1 VFFDSWSYNGQVP
14 APTIRATEGDT
25 VKIYFTNQG
34 SKPHTMHFHGFHS
47 SAMDGSLPEHF
58 IRPGES
64 FTYEFKADPAGLHLF
79 HCHSTPFK
87 DHIARGLYGMYI
99 VDPKEGREPANEM
112 VMMLNAFDTD
122 YDGENEVYAVN
133 TRAFYY
139 MENPIKVK
147 RGEPVRIY
155 IGNMVEFDPVNS
167 IHIHANFFDE
177 YRTGTLDE
185 PNAYTDIIELGQGE
199 RSVLE
204 LSFNKT
210 GRFMF
215 HAHQT
220 EFSELGWM
228 GMFDVQEPEAPGQL
242 ENKGSH
248 GVVE

>member
-1 VFFDSWSYNGQVP
+1 
-14 APTIRATEGDT
+14 
-25 VKIYFTNQG
+25 
-34 SKPHTMHFHGFHS
+34 
-47 SAMDGSLPEHF
+47 
-58 IRPGES
+58 
-64 FTYEFKADPAGLHLF
+64 
-79 HCHSTPFK
+79 
-87 DHIARGLYGMYI
+87 MYI